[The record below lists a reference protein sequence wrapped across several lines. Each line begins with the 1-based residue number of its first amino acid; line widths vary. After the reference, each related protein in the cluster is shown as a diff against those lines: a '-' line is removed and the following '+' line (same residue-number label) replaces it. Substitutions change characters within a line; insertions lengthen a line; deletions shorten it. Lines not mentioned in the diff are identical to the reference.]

1 MEKKKFKIISLILV
15 VVTLIMFLLF
25 VITNYKLMK
34 TKAEIDTQKEQ
45 ISQLYQDLE
54 LEKEYKHFFCYNR
67 FDIRAITTNNVVLIG
82 DTLDVRIGIFSM
94 NYVQCDDTGKNIEPI
109 ILLAAGVDENKK
121 LYGPFDTIPSSAWVG
136 YLKLKT
142 KELGTHQLNGIYHFA
157 EKDSLT
163 SSFRFSMEYTVI
175 DQETYNAMKKY

>member
-1 MEKKKFKIISLILV
+1 MVL
-15 VVTLIMFLLF
+15 FLLN
-25 VITNYKLMK
+25 TYYKLN
-34 TKAEIDTQKEQ
+34 KAETVIDNQKEQ
-45 ISQLYQDLE
+45 ILYLSNE
-54 LEKEYKHFFCYNR
+54 LDNEKEYKHYFCYNS

-82 DTLDVRIGIFSM
+82 DTLDVRIGIFSK
-94 NYVQCDDTGKNIEPI
+94 NYVRSEDTGKNIEPI

-157 EKDSLT
+157 EKDNF
-163 SSFRFSMEYTVI
+163 SSSYRFSMEYTVV
-175 DQETYNAMKKY
+175 DQETYNAIKNQ